1 MRSRCAYCEHYTCT
15 CRPEPKQSIQVTQE
29 SYPLIK
35 GSAGL
40 SEAEETGTREGSPQ
54 QLDDECAKR
63 LPQGDC
69 QGSTVPSPSVP
80 SKEVSPGNYAHDCL
94 VVGKQGFAGLLT
106 AGQVCCLCGWAAP
119 VAPTSKQDPRPCAD
133 CGAPSS
139 VQHVF
144 INAYFCQ
151 ACSEKRRSPSS
162 TQTVYQEICAII
174 RGWAHH
180 WTYNEP
186 GYEDRGR
193 RVADANMVHDLA
205 RRLTEMG
212 PPLVAPTAEQREGH
226 LCVFV
231 DGVDCQC
238 GAKYAAFKAAPAD
251 YREALQK
258 IFDLAGRGTATEFE
272 YHVTA
277 IARDALATTRPDNQE
292 ERESD
297 GKTVAELRDFYDK
310 WGREDGNSPG
320 YNLQKAKLYGRQ
332 ARFFK
337 LALHATWEDMP
348 EGPARERAREALDT
362 KEWPEGIDA
371 QWRSKMGPSNTMCCV
386 KCGAPEGEW
395 VIK

>member
-80 SKEVSPGNYAHDCL
+80 SKALGVMCCYHPRCERDSTWEIGG
-94 VVGKQGFAGLLT
+94 VGAYDSTFACDEHKEYLT
-106 AGQVCCLCGWAAP
+106 PDGSQW
-119 VAPTSKQDPRPCAD
+119 S
-133 CGAPSS
+133 
-139 VQHVF
+139 
-144 INAYFCQ
+144 
-151 ACSEKRRSPSS
+151 RSLR
-162 TQTVYQEICAII
+162 TQ
-174 RGWAHH
+174 
-180 WTYNEP
+180 
-186 GYEDRGR
+186 
-193 RVADANMVHDLA
+193 
-205 RRLTEMG
+205 
-212 PPLVAPTAEQREGH
+212 TAEQERPLVDRLKDALRDYRDEH
-226 LCVFV
+226 HAEHPSQPSKLDCAYTWCQRATRLLSAKESPAARQVDLCADGKAFCSTHGYWDPKSWKQCPGCPVEQPSDRSIWDEAEKFAALHPNPENNNI
-231 DGVDCQC
+231 DGVRIPFHCAEGFRK
-238 GAKYAAFKAAPAD
+238 GAVW
-251 YREALQK
+251 ALS
-258 IFDLAGRGTATEFE
+258 R
-272 YHVTA
+272 
-277 IARDALATTRPDNQE
+277 TRPDNQE